1 MAFGIGITAPGETG
15 WRLREYWSKFG
26 RFERA
31 PSMVAL
37 DHPPHVT
44 LAVYDSIPERQLSE
58 VLRSVFGVHPPLRLQ
73 FNKLAFSKRQSSY
86 SGRLRSSRNISCM
99 LTRQHTS
106 L

>member
-44 LAVYDSIPERQLSE
+44 LAVYDSIPERELSE
-58 VLRSVFGVHPPLRLQ
+58 V
-73 FNKLAFSKRQSSY
+73 
-86 SGRLRSSRNISCM
+86 
-99 LTRQHTS
+99 
-106 L
+106 